1 MFLTFC
7 QEKCIPKPDNPCNF
21 IYRFFFLY
29 TPSTREITT
38 SFRILYTYI
47 DVRIG
52 LWIAERV
59 YASASFWNTRLR
71 ICKRLLPYAW
81 RRLWLFHLSPEANAT
96 RKCKRIFVLSAV
108 YYIDV
113 KMFGRRWCCNFCTKE
128 VISRLWEKNTFRK
141 VSFQSWEISRWQSR
155 KMDIQST
162 TLILHFQPK
171 IYKFCRLLLS
181 SEIADLK

>member
-1 MFLTFC
+1 MHSQTQQLLQLYLQIFFSTHH
-7 QEKCIPKPDNPCNF
+7 QPEKSPHPFP
-21 IYRFFFLY
+21 
-29 TPSTREITT
+29 
-38 SFRILYTYI
+38 ILYTYI
-47 DVRIG
+47 EARIW

-59 YASASFWNTRLR
+59 YASASFWNTCLR

-81 RRLWLFHLSPEANAT
+81 RRLWFFHLSPEANAT

-113 KMFGRRWCCNFCTKE
+113 KMFGRRWCCNFYTKE

-141 VSFQSWEISRWQSR
+141 VSFQSWEILRWQSR

-162 TLILHFQPK
+162 TLILHLHPE
-171 IYKFCRLLLS
+171 IYKF
-181 SEIADLK
+181 IDFFYHLK

>member
-1 MFLTFC
+1 MFLAFC
-7 QEKCIPKPDNPCNF
+7 QEKCIPKPNNSLQLYLQ
-21 IYRFFFLY
+21 IFF
-29 TPSTREITT
+29 STHHQPEK
-38 SFRILYTYI
+38 SPHPFPILYTYI
-47 DVRIG
+47 EARIW

-81 RRLWLFHLSPEANAT
+81 RRLWFFHLSPEANAT

-113 KMFGRRWCCNFCTKE
+113 KMFGRRWCCNFYTKE

-141 VSFQSWEISRWQSR
+141 VSFQSWEILRWQSR

-162 TLILHFQPK
+162 TLILHLHPE
-171 IYKFCRLLLS
+171 IYKF
-181 SEIADLK
+181 IDFFYHLK